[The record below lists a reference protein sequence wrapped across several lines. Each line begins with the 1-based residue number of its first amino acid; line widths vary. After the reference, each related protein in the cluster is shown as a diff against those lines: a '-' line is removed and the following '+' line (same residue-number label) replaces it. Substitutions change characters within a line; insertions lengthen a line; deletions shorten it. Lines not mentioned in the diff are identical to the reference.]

1 MAENRNSF
9 NYGEI
14 QILEKQAKEAERAN
28 ILKAFEIS
36 MAILDRRHE
45 IGAIG
50 NDIYGFELQKLADN
64 LKNIMIQ

>member
-1 MAENRNSF
+1 MKENRNNF

-36 MAILDRRHE
+36 MAILDSRHS
-45 IGAIG
+45 IGTIG
-50 NDIYGFELQKLADN
+50 DNKYDSELVELANN
-64 LKNIMIQ
+64 LKNIMMQ

>member
-1 MAENRNSF
+1 MAENRNNF

-28 ILKAFEIS
+28 ILKSFEIS

-45 IGAIG
+45 IGAFG
-50 NDIYGFELQKLADN
+50 NEIYDFELRKLADN
-64 LKNIMIQ
+64 LKNIMMQ